1 MRSQE
6 RWNVARL
13 LFEPNTEV
21 LARTTEQAQGPL
33 QVPCN
38 PALLTLACARRVL
51 LLQGP
56 VGPFFDRLTL
66 WLQAQGAD
74 VHRVAFQPGDRRDCA
89 ALTPINYTGKPAE
102 WPAFLEELLERLDID
117 AVVLFGQSRAHHA
130 AAIHT
135 ARARGVA
142 AIALEEGYVRP
153 GYVTMELD
161 GVNGFS
167 STLERYGWRPDQA
180 GLVVKTQKPAS
191 TERQFWQM
199 AGFACR
205 HYWAQHW
212 GKPLSPD
219 YQHHRPTSVWYH
231 SKYWV
236 WSTIRKHLHLAR
248 DNARVQA
255 LRDQNYFFVPLQH
268 DGDAQITHHSPYPQ
282 VASFI
287 PEVVHSFALHAPKQA
302 LLVFRLHP
310 YSRGGPTYRQHIAR
324 LAEKLGIADRVVYLV
339 EGHTPTLVEHAQGV
353 VLINSTVGLQ
363 ALMRC
368 KPLAVLGQA
377 LYKRP
382 GLYFDGKGGLDK
394 FWTEAQAPK
403 PEKARQFL
411 EQLIALTQVPCNVY
425 GLANEPLHWTPQA
438 GQHIPGKAA

>member
-1 MRSQE
+1 
-6 RWNVARL
+6 VARL
-13 LFEPNTEV
+13 LFEP
-21 LARTTEQAQGPL
+21 TTGVVAPPPDHALEQLP
-33 QVPCN
+33 VPCN

-66 WLQAQGAD
+66 WLRAQGAD
-74 VHRVAFQPGDRRDCA
+74 VHRVVFQAGDRHDSTA
-89 ALTPINYTGKPAE
+89 VVPMHFTGKPSG
-102 WPAFLEELLERLDID
+102 WPAFLEELLTSLDID
-117 AVVLFGQSRAHHA
+117 AVVLFGQSRPHHA
-130 AAIHT
+130 AAIRT
-135 ARARGVA
+135 ARACGVA
-142 AIALEEGYVRP
+142 AIVLEEGYIRP

-167 STLERYGWRPDQA
+167 STLDRYRWKSDQA

-248 DNARVQA
+248 DNARVQD
-255 LRDQNYFFVPLQH
+255 LREQKYFFVPLQH
-268 DGDAQITHHSPYPQ
+268 DGDAQITHHSPYPR

-310 YSRGGPTYRQHIAR
+310 HSRGGPTHRQHIAR
-324 LAEKLGIADRVVYLV
+324 LAETLGVADRVVYLV

-368 KPLAVLGQA
+368 KPLAVMGQA

-382 GLYFDGKGGLDK
+382 GLHFEGKLDQ

-403 PEKARQFL
+403 PEQARQFL
-411 EQLIALTQVPCNVY
+411 EQLLALTQVPCNVY
-425 GLANEPLHWTPQA
+425 GLANEPLQWITQA
-438 GQHIPGKAA
+438 GQHIPGKAP